1 MSFRVG
7 GFGEISKEMEH
18 GGKMSYSMLKLKPH
32 LEEFLYVSLE
42 VRNPTRDLVSST
54 FYYFKIPQDNF
65 TLLMVGFASRVYGWK
80 NLKSLLLS
88 AFQVCLCIGLVVCLF
103 VCLFVCLCYSG

>member
-1 MSFRVG
+1 MGGENVIFYVEIKSPFRRI
-7 GFGEISKEMEH
+7 F
-18 GGKMSYSMLKLKPH
+18 
-32 LEEFLYVSLE
+32 FYVSLE
-42 VRNPTRDLVSST
+42 VRNPTRDSVSST
-54 FYYFKIPQDNF
+54 FHYFKISQDNF

-103 VCLFVCLCYSG
+103 VCLFVCLSLLFRVSSTNQ